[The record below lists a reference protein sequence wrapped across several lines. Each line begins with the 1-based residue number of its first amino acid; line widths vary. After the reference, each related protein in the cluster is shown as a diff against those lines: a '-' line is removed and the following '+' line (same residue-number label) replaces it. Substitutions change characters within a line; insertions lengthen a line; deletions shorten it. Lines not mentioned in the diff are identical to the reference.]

1 MPNTND
7 GTNIAVGGQAAQ
19 NNNVPNNS
27 AENNIATGNQ
37 SDNNTTTTG
46 TQNEKRFT
54 QEEFNEAL
62 KNEVARKTK
71 GLPNKDELK
80 EFNDWKESK
89 KSADQKQQEAVV
101 EMQRLKDNNNVQA
114 QMLEIMKKGISY
126 DDAEFIQFKVS
137 KMDGDFSDN
146 LESYLKNNP
155 KYAKGEDK
163 KTNNTTGF
171 SQNNA
176 GQGVS
181 EDKAYLDKK
190 YANNPYYKK

>member
-1 MPNTND
+1 MPKTND
-7 GTNIAVGGQAAQ
+7 GTNNAVGGQAAQ

-37 SDNNTTTTG
+37 SDNTATTG
-46 TQNEKRFT
+46 TQNEKKFT

-62 KNEVARKTK
+62 RNEVARKTK
-71 GLPNKDELK
+71 GLPNKDEIK